1 MSHALNLRI
10 DLECSRALHRAQAAA
25 LVKDKT
31 PEVPK
36 DSGAKMEGDD
46 DDNEVVVTRNDQ
58 LSMKSKNKGARKAK
72 MGKNKKKKGTRKAKR
87 SPKKAPTP
95 TKAPVSRKR
104 KMLKAM
110 AVEDESMNKGGKK
123 TKASSSGKKRDEEPM
138 EPASK
143 RNEKQAPAASS
154 TAAPKPKAKGKARA
168 KGEAVAKAKA
178 SPKAKTKASPKGKAK
193 AKAKGRPKTGGKAD
207 FEERHRQSHL
217 FDSDLL
223 ASYEKFAKSF
233 DATMEV
239 KSPQFKEQARAEL
252 GEYTGYR
259 LNIYWTRCSVG
270 VTDLSSGKDVVNFT
284 FNTSSACDVHKLAVA
299 LKCGMDTVS

>member
-1 MSHALNLRI
+1 M
-10 DLECSRALHRAQAAA
+10 
-25 LVKDKT
+25 VKDKT

-36 DSGAKMEGDD
+36 DSVAKMEEGDD
-46 DDNEVVVTRNDQ
+46 DNGDVVTRNDQ
-58 LSMKSKNKGARKAK
+58 LSMKSKRKGARKAK
-72 MGKNKKKKGTRKAKR
+72 RAKNKKNKKGTRKAKR

-143 RNEKQAPAASS
+143 RRKEKQAPAASS
-154 TAAPKPKAKGKARA
+154 TAEPKPKAKGRA
-168 KGEAVAKAKA
+168 KGKAVAKPKA
-178 SPKAKTKASPKGKAK
+178 SPKAKAK

-207 FEERHRQSHL
+207 FVERHRQSHL
-217 FDSDLL
+217 YDSDLL

-239 KSPQFKEQARAEL
+239 KSPQFKEQARAQL
-252 GEYTGYR
+252 GEYNGYR

-270 VTDLSSGKDVVNFT
+270 VTDQSSGKDVINFT